1 MQSCG
6 HLLHVDC
13 HQSYLKSLQV
23 FSGLLCVGLTRNSA
37 DILIGYTPDE
47 EYLLGP

>member
-23 FSGLLCVGLTRNSA
+23 FSYLLCVGLTRNSSN
-37 DILIGYTPDE
+37 ILRGYTPDE
-47 EYLLGP
+47 EYHLGP

>member
-1 MQSCG
+1 MDASASGTEGGVHIQSCG

-23 FSGLLCVGLTRNSA
+23 QEWNK
-37 DILIGYTPDE
+37 
-47 EYLLGP
+47 

>member
-23 FSGLLCVGLTRNSA
+23 FSGLLCVTLNRNSA
-37 DILIGYTPDE
+37 N
-47 EYLLGP
+47 LLRVIPVKKSVI